1 MRAYLPEKLAAN
13 IKIDQTGV
21 NLCDTVGSRTI
32 YCIHAAREMEHA
44 DGKIALHDVSIDLY
58 GKNGDRN
65 DRIYGDDFEYDQ
77 KAGVVR
83 AIGLVNLDLQAAQ
96 QNAGKA
102 APGTANGKVLH
113 VTTSNLVYLNKL
125 GVAATNE
132 YIEFQSGAMRG
143 MRPAPTTAVT
153 QVY

>member
-1 MRAYLPEKLAAN
+1 
-13 IKIDQTGV
+13 
-21 NLCDTVGSRTI
+21 
-32 YCIHAAREMEHA
+32 MEHA

-143 MRPAPTTAVT
+143 HATGADYSSDSGVLTMTIGKDERCGG
-153 QVY
+153 